1 MKRIAVTLDKARD
14 HYDILVVGSGYGGAV
29 ASSRLARAGRQ
40 VCLLE
45 RGCEILPGDFPN
57 SIASAK
63 DQFQLNTPMGP
74 MGNPKGLYDIKV
86 NEDLNA
92 LVGCGLGGTSL
103 INANVALEFKKNVFN
118 QNSWPTQ
125 YRRGDFLEKYYELAR
140 AMLGANPYPR
150 DDLNKLKALEQS
162 ARSMGLDFYKP
173 PINVTFED
181 RINAFDVEQRACTNC
196 GDCCSG
202 CNYGSKNTTQMNYL
216 PDAHNH
222 GATIV
227 CEARVERLEKLADQQ
242 WQLQVTDLS
251 GDTATPR
258 ALTAN
263 IVILSAGTFGSTE
276 ILLRSRK
283 ENVLEFSSQ
292 LGKRLS
298 GNGDVLGFGYNNYW
312 ARDEEK
318 KPRPVYG
325 VGMAAATAPKA
336 AFPGPCIT
344 GIIDNRDSV
353 SLEQGRVIEEGVIP
367 GALAMALPP
376 TFFFAGAQYANFLH
390 YGMQQA
396 AERLEDASSLGN
408 AIANDPGSLVSLAY
422 SGTVSRTQTYLIMSY
437 DDSGGTLHLDKNGNI
452 RASWADVGRSKCIR
466 DDNAALQDAC
476 LGIMGQFIPNPMWS
490 EPLDYKIITV
500 HPLGGCCMGD
510 DANRGA
516 VSPQCEVFSADGGVH
531 DGLYVMDGAV
541 VPTAGAVNPLLTIS
555 AIAEYA
561 VERLADKHG
570 WTIDYSLKAARPLA
584 PETRA
589 DDHKSASTGRNMENA
604 TLDEPMAHPVLKK
617 HPAWTALG
625 KRLARLKDSLEN
637 DAADVAKDI
646 LRVLVKDYP
655 DFFSPGVYFA
665 ETMRGF
671 ATANFDTH
679 QPDPAQRISNDYQL
693 AYAQGKGDGHAIHYH
708 LAISA
713 ENLNAFTKNH
723 RADITGKVSCALL
736 GSASLEV
743 TSGEFLLFNP
753 DEHQVETWT
762 MMYRLHLKSERGPLY
777 FEGTKYLQ
785 RKANSH
791 WWNDVTTLYVDVYE
805 GDDRHGKHLLQGMML
820 LGIDDAIA
828 MSQTVRTPLQTHG
841 NRPLEHAMAKLLA
854 SMAKKYPK
862 LESALDTLFV
872 ARFGAFVA
880 QTVFGAYGGL
890 LANLKNFPR
899 DENAA
904 RQSDRRALSLP
915 APEVIPLTMPD
926 GAGITLYRYAHSEAT
941 PRRQIVLAPGFSV
954 TATSFATPTV
964 DCNLVEYLFHAGSD
978 DNASDRGFDVWMLAY
993 RASPDS
999 GNTHT
1004 KYSIDDIANHD
1015 WPAAIQCIQ
1024 DRSGVSEVHAIAH
1037 CVGSMSL
1044 LMALLNGMAGVRSVI
1059 SSQLTL
1065 HPVTNWENF
1074 LKADID
1080 LVGLLEHSDENHR
1093 PDSLPDMRET
1103 IPLVPAKADKS
1114 GSPDKQSAALDVLC
1128 WQVPLPP
1135 GEECNNPVCR
1145 RVSAIFG
1152 PSYRHAQLNHA
1163 THIAL
1168 EEWFDTI
1175 AVTPF
1180 RQLEVIIEKQ
1190 YCVNSEGDNTYL
1202 PQVSRLAHIPIHFI
1216 AGGRNEIFLPETS
1229 LRTCEWL
1236 KAHNTQGDYSR
1247 KVYEDY
1253 AHMDFFIGRSAA
1265 TDVYPDFLV
1274 FLDEHSRPPAAAGVT
1289 DK

>member
-1 MKRIAVTLDKARD
+1 MKPISITLDKARD

-45 RGCEILPGDFPN
+45 RGCEILPGDFPD
-57 SIASAK
+57 SISSAK

-74 MGNPKGLYDIKV
+74 MGNPKGLFDIKV

-103 INANVALEFKKNVFN
+103 INANVALEFKKNVFD
-118 QNSWPTQ
+118 QDSWPEQ
-125 YRRGDFLEKYYELAR
+125 YRCGDFLEKYYQLAR
-140 AMLGANPYPR
+140 GMLGANPYPR

-181 RINAFDVEQRACTNC
+181 RINEFGVEQRACTNC

-251 GDTATPR
+251 DDAATPR
-258 ALTAN
+258 VLTAN

-283 ENVLEFSSQ
+283 ENVLEFSSR

-312 ARDEEK
+312 ALDDEK

-325 VGMAAATAPKA
+325 VGMGAATAPKTV
-336 AFPGPCIT
+336 FPGPCIT
-344 GIIDNRDSV
+344 GIIDNRESV

-376 TFFFAGAQYANFLH
+376 VFFFAGAQYANFLH

-396 AERLEDASSLGN
+396 AERLEDASDLGN
-408 AIANDPGSLVSLAY
+408 AIANDPGSLASLAY

-437 DDSGGTLHLDKNGNI
+437 DDSGGTLQLDNMGNV
-452 RASWADVGRSKCIR
+452 RASWNDVGRSKCIR
-466 DDNAALQDAC
+466 DDNAALQDASA
-476 LGIMGQFIPNPMWS
+476 GIMGQFIPNPMWS

-510 DANRGA
+510 DADRGA
-516 VSPQCEVFSADGGVH
+516 VSPQCEVFSADGSVH

-541 VPTAGAVNPLLTIS
+541 VPTAGAVNPLLTIA

-561 VERLADKHG
+561 VASLAGKHG
-570 WTIDYSLKAARPLA
+570 WTIDYSLNASRPIVPEA
-584 PETRA
+584 PSDHRKRA
-589 DDHKSASTGRNMENA
+589 SHGRHEGTA
-604 TLDEPMAHPVLKK
+604 TLAEHMDDSVLEK
-617 HPAWTALG
+617 HAAWGALG
-625 KRLARLKDSLEN
+625 KLLGRLKASLEN
-637 DAADVAKDI
+637 DSIDVAKRI

-655 DFFSPGVYFA
+655 DFFSPGVSFA

-671 ATANFDTH
+671 ATTNFDTH
-679 QPDPAQRISNDYQL
+679 KPDPAQRISNDYQL
-693 AYAQGKGDGHAIHYH
+693 AYAQGKGDGHAIQYD
-708 LAISA
+708 LTISA
-713 ENLNAFTKNH
+713 ENLHEFTENH
-723 RADITGKVSCALL
+723 RAEITGHVSCTLL
-736 GSASLEV
+736 GKAPLEV
-743 TSGEFLLFNP
+743 TSGEFFLFNP
-753 DEHQVETWT
+753 DEDQVETWT
-762 MMYRLHLKSERGPLY
+762 MNYRLHLKGERGPLY

-785 RKANSH
+785 RKAHSH
-791 WWNDVTTLYVDVYE
+791 WWTDVTTLYVDVYE
-805 GDDRHGKHLLQGMML
+805 GDGRHGKHLVQGMML

-828 MSQTVRTPLQTHG
+828 MSQTVRTPLQKHKH
-841 NRPLEHAMAKLLA
+841 RPLEHAMAKLLA
-854 SMAKKYPK
+854 SMARKYPK

-880 QTVFGAYGGL
+880 QTVFTAYGGL
-890 LANLKNFPR
+890 LANLKNFPSA
-899 DENAA
+899 ENAV
-904 RQSDRRALSLP
+904 RQGDRRALSLP
-915 APEVIPLTMPD
+915 EPERIPLTMPD
-926 GAGITLYRYAHSEAT
+926 GAGITLYRYAHHEAK

-954 TATSFATPTV
+954 TADSFATPTV
-964 DCNLVEYLFHAGSD
+964 DRNLAEYLFHAGPE

-999 GNTHT
+999 GNTRT
-1004 KYSIDDIANHD
+1004 DYSIDDIATHD
-1015 WPAAIQCIQ
+1015 WPAAIRFIQ
-1024 DRSGVSEVHAIAH
+1024 EASGVSDVHAIAH

-1044 LMALLNGMAGVRSVI
+1044 LMALLNGMTGVRSVI

-1065 HPVTNWENF
+1065 HPVTNWQNF

-1080 LVGLLEHSDENHR
+1080 LVALLEHSDENHI

-1103 IPLVPAKADKS
+1103 IPLVPAKADRS

-1152 PSYRHAQLNHA
+1152 PSYTHSQLNHA

-1175 AVTPF
+1175 AVKPF
-1180 RQLEVIIEKQ
+1180 RQLERIIEKQ
-1190 YCVNSEGDNTYL
+1190 YCVNREGENTYL

-1236 KAHNTQGDYSR
+1236 KAHNTSGDYSR
-1247 KVYEDY
+1247 QVYERY

-1265 TDVYPDFLV
+1265 ADVYPDFLV
-1274 FLDEHSRPPAAAGVT
+1274 FLEKHS
-1289 DK
+1289 